1 MKSGMKKTAVNTALW
16 TTLALTMGLSLS
28 ACSSEKEEAG
38 AESGEVLA
46 VDRVDD
52 AAELARKNGPKA
64 EDMDFPETAPM
75 PAADATADAA
85 MSTEEGAVAA
95 DGSATD
101 ATASPESG
109 VASAADNVNTDANSA
124 EMPAADTATT
134 EAEPMT
140 N

>member
-64 EDMDFPETAPM
+64 EDMNFPETAPM

-85 MSTEEGAVAA
+85 MSTEEGA

>member
-1 MKSGMKKTAVNTALW
+1 MKIGMKRTAVNTALW

-64 EDMDFPETAPM
+64 EDMNFPETAPM

-85 MSTEEGAVAA
+85 MSTEEGA

-109 VASAADNVNTDANSA
+109 VASAADNVNTDANTA

>member
-16 TTLALTMGLSLS
+16 TTLALTMGLS

-64 EDMDFPETAPM
+64 EDMNFPETAPM

-109 VASAADNVNTDANSA
+109 VASAADNVNTDTSST
-124 EMPAADTATT
+124 EMPAADAATT
-134 EAEPMT
+134 KAEPMT

>member
-52 AAELARKNGPKA
+52 AAELARKNGPEA
-64 EDMDFPETAPM
+64 EDMNFPETAAM

-85 MSTEEGAVAA
+85 MSIEEGAVAA

-109 VASAADNVNTDANSA
+109 VASAADNVNTDANTA